1 MGMSAVPNYVL
12 YGEAIADRFPDG
24 LHIETIHS
32 RSSIHDWRIRPHRH
46 HDLHQVF
53 WIARGGGTAS
63 IEGVRTP
70 FGPATL
76 MVIPPLA
83 IHGFRFEPGTEGFV
97 VSIPAALVEAAR
109 AGLAEDGRGLDRPSV
124 TTDRQDPAAAALAA
138 ILPLALEE
146 YGSAG
151 SGRRAALSALA
162 TFLVVQVARAVSA
175 AEPREMVTGSDRRAD
190 LVRRFVRLVEERY
203 REQISLSA
211 YATALG
217 VSVPHLT
224 RVCREL
230 LGLPAR
236 SVVHDRLVLEAR
248 RNLVYTSMTV
258 SQVAFRLGFSDPAYF
273 SRFFTERVGMSPSSY
288 RAGVF
293 SAAGDDPLGDE
304 DMPLPDPVIAFA
316 AARAR
321 GGTWDEG
328 G

>member
-1 MGMSAVPNYVL
+1 MGIAAVPNYVL
-12 YGEAIADRFPDG
+12 YGEAISGRFPDG

-53 WIARGGGTAS
+53 WITAGGGTAS
-63 IEGVRTP
+63 IEGGRHA

-83 IHGFRFEPGTEGFV
+83 IHGFRFEPGTAGHV

-109 AGLAEDGRGLDRPSV
+109 GGLSDAGRALDRPAVVSGR
-124 TTDRQDPAAAALAA
+124 TDAAAAALAA
-138 ILPLALEE
+138 TLPLALTE
-146 YGSAG
+146 YGSLG
-151 SGRRAALSALA
+151 SGRRAALQALA
-162 TFLVVQVARAVSA
+162 GLILVQVARAVHA
-175 AEPREMVTGSDRRAD
+175 AEPQEMASGSDRRAD

-203 REQISLSA
+203 REQIPLGD
-211 YATALG
+211 YADALG

-236 SVVHDRLVLEAR
+236 AVVHDRLVLEAR

-273 SRFFTERVGMSPSSY
+273 SRFFTERVGMSPSGY

-293 SAAGDDPLGDE
+293 SAVGDDPLAE
-304 DMPLPDPVIAFA
+304 EIELPDPVVALSASHA
-316 AARAR
+316 ALGFRE
-321 GGTWDEG
+321 EG
-328 G
+328 I

>member
-1 MGMSAVPNYVL
+1 MGIAAVPNYVL
-12 YGEAIADRFPDG
+12 YGEAISDRFPDG

-53 WIARGGGTAS
+53 WIAAGGGTAS
-63 IEGVRTP
+63 IEGVRQD

-83 IHGFRFEPGTEGFV
+83 IHGFRFEPGTEGLV
-97 VSIPAALVEAAR
+97 VSVPTALVDAVR
-109 AGLAEDGRGLDRPSV
+109 AGLSDAGRVLDQPSV
-124 TTDRQDPAAAALAA
+124 SSGRTDPAAAALAA
-138 ILPLALEE
+138 TLPLALEE

-151 SGRRAALSALA
+151 PGRRAALTALA
-162 TFLVVQVARAVSA
+162 SLIVVQAARVVHA
-175 AEPREMVTGSDRRAD
+175 AEPRDSATGSDRRAD

-203 REQISLSA
+203 REQIPLSS
-211 YATALG
+211 YADVLG

-236 SVVHDRLVLEAR
+236 AVVHDRLVLEAR

-273 SRFFTERVGMSPSSY
+273 SRFFAERVGMSPSGY

-293 SAAGDDPLGDE
+293 SVAGDDPFAE
-304 DMPLPDPVIAFA
+304 EIALPDPVVAFA
-316 AARAR
+316 AGPR
-321 GGTWDEG
+321 GAGTWDEG
-328 G
+328 L

>member
-1 MGMSAVPNYVL
+1 MGLAAVPNYVL
-12 YGEAIADRFPDG
+12 YGEALSDRFPDG

-53 WIARGGGTAS
+53 WIAAGGGTAS
-63 IEGVRTP
+63 IEGLRHG

-76 MVIPPLA
+76 MLIPPLA
-83 IHGFRFEPGTEGFV
+83 IHGFRFDPGTEGCV
-97 VSIPAALVEAAR
+97 VSIPSAAVEIAR
-109 AGLAEDGRGLDRPSV
+109 SGLADAGRVLDRPSV
-124 TTDRQDPAAAALAA
+124 TSDRRDPAARALAA
-138 ILPLALEE
+138 TLPLVLEE
-146 YGSAG
+146 HASVGP
-151 SGRRAALSALA
+151 GRRAALAALA
-162 TFLVVQVARAVSA
+162 TLLVVQVARAVEA
-175 AEPREMVTGSDRRAD
+175 AEPQETATGSDRRAD
-190 LVRRFVRLVEERY
+190 LVRRFVRLVEARY
-203 REQISLSA
+203 RDQAPLSD
-211 YATALG
+211 YADALG

-236 SVVHDRLVLEAR
+236 AVVHDRLVLEAR

-293 SAAGDDPLGDE
+293 SVAGDDILGE
-304 DMPLPDPVIAFA
+304 EPSLPDAVVAYA
-316 AARAR
+316 AMRR
-321 GGTWDEG
+321 PGGAHEEG
-328 G
+328 L